1 VKTIE
6 TIATVNADRKI
17 TLQLPPEISPGEH
30 QIQLAIGEKLV
41 TEKAVAEKP
50 TTNKERPPLDFPAIS
65 VGTWPA
71 DLSLRR
77 DDMY

>member
-1 VKTIE
+1 MKTIE

-30 QIQLAIGEKLV
+30 QIRLAIGEKL
-41 TEKAVAEKP
+41 VAEKP
-50 TTNKERPPLDFPAIS
+50 TTNKERPPLDFPAIT

-77 DDMY
+77 EDMY